1 MSLTFFAN
9 ERVISV
15 IRVVRIT
22 RRGASSIAEGTKVKF
37 YTVSVSYYQYTER
50 DSYLETHVQTAQ
62 SDLSCWLL
70 AAEETW
76 AIVCALLVSEVEWF
90 VGVRHAVRQRTR

>member
-1 MSLTFFAN
+1 MGLTFFAN

-22 RRGASSIAEGTKVKF
+22 GRGAPSIAEGTKIEF
-37 YTVSVSYYQYTER
+37 YTVSICCYNVKVR
-50 DSYLETHVQTAQ
+50 LSYLETHVQTAQ

-70 AAEETW
+70 AAEETR
-76 AIVCALLVSEVEWF
+76 AIVCALLVSEVKWL
-90 VGVRHAVRQRTR
+90 VSVRHGAVC